1 MKTILPLYQNFNYY
15 RVNYSTLVSCRIWFA
30 ASSGGAIMLLPHLS
44 PCSGPPGGKSVRRE
58 GLQVFVVVGR
68 GQLLVAMPGNGGS
81 SRHLTDT
88 TW

>member
-1 MKTILPLYQNFNYY
+1 
-15 RVNYSTLVSCRIWFA
+15 
-30 ASSGGAIMLLPHLS
+30 MLLPHLS

-68 GQLLVAMPGNGGS
+68 GQLLVAMPGSGGS